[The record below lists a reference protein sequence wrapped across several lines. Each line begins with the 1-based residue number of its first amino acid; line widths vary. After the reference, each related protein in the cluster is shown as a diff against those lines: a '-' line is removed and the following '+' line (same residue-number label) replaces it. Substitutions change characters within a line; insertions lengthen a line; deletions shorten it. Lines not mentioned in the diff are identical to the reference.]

1 MVRESIKKL
10 EKMTLMQVE
19 VIRDE
24 SCANEP
30 CSHMAKCRQTQKFV
44 GEMKAHETDNFIART
59 LNTVNT
65 FVCECPSGF
74 TSELS
79 LLITPYHIS
88 NPSGSDSRGE
98 CDTRLDECY
107 RGRCSNN
114 STCVAYEN
122 TYRCECKPG
131 WIGT

>member
-1 MVRESIKKL
+1 MNTTFYRGWRAIELVKESIKKL
-10 EKMTLMQVE
+10 EKMTLLQVE

-74 TSELS
+74 TSEF
-79 LLITPYHIS
+79 
-88 NPSGSDSRGE
+88 N
-98 CDTRLDECY
+98 
-107 RGRCSNN
+107 
-114 STCVAYEN
+114 A
-122 TYRCECKPG
+122 
-131 WIGT
+131 